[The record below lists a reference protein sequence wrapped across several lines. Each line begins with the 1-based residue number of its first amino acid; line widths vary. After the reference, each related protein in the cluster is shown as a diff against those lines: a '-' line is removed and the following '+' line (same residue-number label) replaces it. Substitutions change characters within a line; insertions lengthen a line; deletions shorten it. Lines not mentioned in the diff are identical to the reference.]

1 VSLSS
6 FFGGR
11 SDGGVV
17 RGWLGCLVCLLL
29 CEEKIFNVAEVRVF
43 ACNVCLKF
51 PLISLYIE
59 KTVSPDIGLCVR
71 SKN

>member
-1 VSLSS
+1 
-6 FFGGR
+6 
-11 SDGGVV
+11 V
-17 RGWLGCLVCLLL
+17 RGWLARLSCMSHLF
-29 CEEKIFNVAEVRVF
+29 CEENILTVAEVRVF

-71 SKN
+71 V